1 MNSWYT
7 SEECQEAMRLYQ
19 NGLSLNETAKKY
31 NKTRA
36 VIQYAVK
43 KYNVKS
49 CISFEEGQRI
59 ANERRSKG
67 ELPMPKYNTSPSFRK
82 RCESELADKIKQSG
96 FEYIGGYAP
105 RKDNPTIKV
114 RCCICGTVK
123 ELKSHS
129 LYNKRAKG
137 IRITCLNCKQ
147 EHIRQEK
154 LIEQERKQTEQERK
168 RAEREQKRQSIIEQ
182 REQRLNQK
190 HLCKVCGCEYTIRDY
205 MQSIG
210 TKYERNSGFCSVECR
225 DKRKKELVKEY
236 RARGTH
242 SSGKHTSRARK
253 FGCKS
258 DKGITLK
265 KLIKR
270 DGLRCA
276 ICGEMCDL
284 NDRSYGKWCGAKYP
298 SIDHIYPLSKGGG
311 NTWDNV
317 QIAHIICNSRK
328 ETTIPERVK
337 PRAYMP

>member
-7 SEECQEAMRLYQ
+7 SGECQEAMRLYQ

-31 NKTRA
+31 NKTRS

-67 ELPMPKYNTSPSFRK
+67 ELPMPTYNTSPSFRK
-82 RCESELADKIKQSG
+82 RCENDLADKIRQSG

-114 RCCICGTVK
+114 RCCICGTNK
-123 ELKSHS
+123 ELKPHS
-129 LYNKRAKG
+129 LYSKRAKG
-137 IRITCLNCKQ
+137 IRITCLNCKC
-147 EHIRQEK
+147 ERIRQEK
-154 LIEQERKQTEQERK
+154 LTEQERKQAEQERK
-168 RAEREQKRQSIIEQ
+168 KVEREQKRQSIIKQ

-225 DKRKKELVKEY
+225 DKRKKEIAKEC

-242 SSGKHTSRARK
+242 SNGKHTHRARQY
-253 FGCKS
+253 GCEWER
-258 DKGITLK
+258 GITLRK
-265 KLIKR
+265 AVDKL
-270 DGLRCA
+270 GLTCA
-276 ICGEMCDL
+276 ICGKPCDW
-284 NDRSYGKWCGAKYP
+284 NDHSYGKCGANYP
-298 SIDHIYPLSKGGG
+298 SIDHIKPLSKGGG
-311 NTWDNV
+311 HTWDNV
-317 QIAHIICNSRK
+317 QIAHILCNSLK
-328 ETTIPERVK
+328 ETSVDYTYK
-337 PRAYMP
+337 G